1 MDKKFKFYI
10 TGVLILVIVGLAVTG
25 LLYLQKE
32 RRKQQQDQSEINEII
47 QQTLDICEKIKKIDG
62 LCFTEDEEPGVYA
75 VMIENHVDSRPPS
88 GLAEASLVYEA
99 IVESPITRFLA
110 VFSADKVIEKI
121 GPVRSARP
129 FYVDWAREFN
139 GPYVH
144 VGGSNEALDLISK
157 VYSFDL
163 NEFSS
168 GQYFWRSWLRRQ
180 PHNVYTSSEL
190 ITKAVDNKGWQPA
203 YDFESWKFKPDTE
216 LVQRGKTKKITVDF
230 ATRDFTIDWY
240 YDRENNN
247 YQRYQAGQE
256 HEDSDGAKIKAKN
269 IAIIYTESTVIDS
282 YGRRKTTTIGSAK
295 AIVFLDGQVI
305 QATWKRPNLTSR
317 TRFYNQSGQEILFNS
332 GKTWIEVV
340 PDHFPKVVVEED
352 LEQMIQ

>member
-1 MDKKFKFYI
+1 MDKKLRFYI

-32 RRKQQQDQSEINEII
+32 RAKQQKEQAEIEGII
-47 QQTLDICEKIKKIDG
+47 QKTLDICEKIKKVDG
-62 LCFTEDEEPGVYA
+62 LCFSEDEEPGVYA

-88 GLAEASLVYEA
+88 GLAEASVVYEA

-110 VFSADKVIEKI
+110 IYSIDKVIEKI

-190 ITKAVDNKGWQPA
+190 ITKAIENKGWQPA
-203 YDFESWKFKPDTE
+203 YDFESWKFKPQAE
-216 LVQRGKTKKITVDF
+216 LEQRGKTKKITVDF
-230 ATRDFTIDWY
+230 ATKAFVVDWY
-240 YDRENNN
+240 YDRETNS
-247 YQRYQAGQE
+247 YQRFQAGRK
-256 HEDSDGAKIKAKN
+256 HENSDGTEIEAKN
-269 IAIIYTESTVIDS
+269 IAVIYTESAVIDS
-282 YGRRKTTTIGSAK
+282 YGRRKTKTIGSDK
-295 AIVFLDGQVI
+295 AIVFLDGQVFK
-305 QATWKRPNLTSR
+305 ATWKRPNPTSR
-317 TRFYNQSGQEILFNS
+317 TRFYDQADQEILLNS
-332 GKTWIEVV
+332 GNTWIEVV
-340 PDHFPKVVVEED
+340 PDHFPEVVVEEE